1 MRQTSMGK
9 KQSEFEEKKNSQR
22 EATKEV
28 EKTPAWEPDSSGL
41 WRSRSA
47 AGLFMN
53 FSQPVF
59 SPLSYHLSSRVV
71 KVKGNS

>member
-1 MRQTSMGK
+1 MGK
-9 KQSEFEEKKNSQR
+9 KQSEFEGKKKNSQR
-22 EATKEV
+22 EVTEEV
-28 EKTPAWEPDSSGL
+28 EKNSAWEADSSGL
-41 WRSRSA
+41 WLSRSA

-71 KVKGNS
+71 KVHGNS